1 MVRLRNFR
9 LPLRDF
15 WGLLWPDYSRVD
27 PGFYVEL
34 QERSILGFR
43 IASTVIIA
51 LPMIMITALWLLASG
66 ERLLE
71 EWSAV
76 ALGLAGLLL
85 SRTSWGARHARGLA
99 ILVGYVAGLIITLDM
114 LAAREGHA
122 STVYAALVI
131 LNFVMVAVVP
141 MRPLEAF
148 GFGFGLTG
156 MFALSALFDPSVLGW
171 PPPMTWSERLVL
183 LFVVAL
189 LSGGLLIVITRLHVQ
204 EHESRASLTE
214 SLEALRRTQAGLIE
228 SKRAA
233 SQGRLAAA
241 LSHEMN
247 NPLSVVLSNEGLI
260 SRHLAELCRKFGDD
274 ESVAQLVSSAQ
285 EAAGASRAALE
296 RISSVV
302 ERFQR
307 FSNLDTA
314 ERRKLNVNELLDD
327 VIGVLSGSWDNGV
340 RVVKDYGELPELMVS
355 PTRLTEVFQNLLSN
369 AANAIDGSGEIRVST
384 RYARGYV
391 WVQIADTGRGI
402 ETDELGSI
410 FEPGFRVADGRVST
424 GWGLFIS
431 RQIIHDQG
439 GEFHISSEPGRGT
452 QVEVCLPIGLRE
464 NG

>member
-1 MVRLRNFR
+1 MVRLGTFR
-9 LPLRDF
+9 GRLRDF

-34 QERSILGFR
+34 QERSVLGLR
-43 IASTVIIA
+43 IVSTVIIA
-51 LPMIMITALWLLASG
+51 LTMIMITALWLLGSG
-66 ERLLE
+66 ERPLE
-71 EWSAV
+71 ESSAV

-99 ILVGYVAGLIITLDM
+99 ILVGYVAGLIVLLHM
-114 LAAREGHA
+114 AAAPEGHA
-122 STVYAALVI
+122 STVYVALVI
-131 LNFVMVAVVP
+131 INLVMVAVVP
-141 MRPLEAF
+141 MRPLGAF

-156 MFALSALFDPSVLGW
+156 MFALSALFDPSVGW
-171 PPPMTWSERLVL
+171 PPAMTWLERLVL
-183 LFVVAL
+183 LFAVAL

-204 EHESRASLTE
+204 EHESRASLSE

-260 SRHLAELCRKFGDD
+260 SRHLAALCRKFGDD

-340 RVVKDYGELPELMVS
+340 RVVKDYGELPELVVS
-355 PTRLTEVFQNLLSN
+355 PTRLTEVFRNLLSN

-431 RQIIHDQG
+431 RQIVHDQG
-439 GEFHISSEPGRGT
+439 GEFHISSEPGQGT
-452 QVEVCLPIGLRE
+452 QVEVCLPIGLTE